1 MPKYILIWLKTWNK
15 LQKTFIK
22 VKWWKMLTKQ
32 MFKRRLKYDCKTFV
46 TSQHLI
52 EYEEFAEEE

>member
-1 MPKYILIWLKTWNK
+1 
-15 LQKTFIK
+15 
-22 VKWWKMLTKQ
+22 MLTKQ
-32 MFKRRLKYDCKTFV
+32 MFKRRLKCDCKIFV